1 MNLGQR
7 IRQLR
12 MRKKLSMEQLA
23 DELNKKY
30 HSEDTSKPFGK
41 GKISKWEA
49 GKVDPSVSAIAK
61 VAAYFDVSLDYLLGI
76 EEKNT
81 RYPVVEI
88 PILSKVN
95 KNDEMYE
102 PENIVGYYYIP
113 NNLKISH
120 QKLIYLQVE
129 TLGDKELLLI
139 NLDDKAKDGET
150 GLFLV
155 NESENGII
163 RKVQDFGEQ
172 IMLSVENSNNIKP
185 QLYDKEN
192 VENMGKVVSSISFSD
207 DLDFN
212 N

>member
-1 MNLGQR
+1 M
-7 IRQLR
+7 
-12 MRKKLSMEQLA
+12 
-23 DELNKKY
+23 
-30 HSEDTSKPFGK
+30 
-41 GKISKWEA
+41 
-49 GKVDPSVSAIAK
+49 
-61 VAAYFDVSLDYLLGI
+61 SLDYLLGI

-102 PENIVGYYYIP
+102 PENIIGYYYIP

-129 TLGDKELLLI
+129 NLGDKELLLI